1 MKHLE
6 TLIAATD
13 LSAPSRHAV
22 TRAAML
28 ARDTGARLELLHV
41 VETRALDKLRSILD
55 EQGETIIHKLLEEAR
70 SDLTKLAAA
79 VGEPLGIRI
88 GVHLSSGPLLQEIT
102 AQADALDAG
111 MLVLGARGASYMR
124 HLLLGATAER
134 MLRKTRRPLLVVKPL
149 PQVSYRR
156 VLLPV
161 DFSPWSIEAIRFA
174 RTIAPKAELVLFNA
188 YEVPFEGRLQYAGVD
203 EEVIQK
209 YRANVR
215 QDALRDL
222 HNLATEAGLK
232 EENVFIEARHG
243 EASTRILEQAQEQD
257 IDLIV
262 IGKHGAGMTE
272 ELLLGSTTKH
282 VLAESQCDVLV
293 IAGGVISS

>member
-232 EENVFIEARHG
+232 EENVF
-243 EASTRILEQAQEQD
+243 
-257 IDLIV
+257 
-262 IGKHGAGMTE
+262 
-272 ELLLGSTTKH
+272 
-282 VLAESQCDVLV
+282 
-293 IAGGVISS
+293 